1 MRLSHKNKGGIVLAF
16 FRKLFG
22 KKSEETPTQPAVV
35 GIETA
40 PLSEEQLQSVFPEV
54 THILPPQYQVGLGIS
69 VGRQREVNED
79 TIFALSATIADGVR
93 DLPFGIFVLADG
105 MGGHASGEVA
115 SAAAAKTM
123 SQFILE
129 KISSW
134 MLSVNSE
141 GAGES
146 IQEIME
152 NGVREAHRAVIKA
165 APGGGTTLTAVLAL
179 GEQITIAHVGDSRVY
194 FVYPDGRIQVKTQD
208 HSLVHRLK
216 ELGQISEK
224 EASTHPQRNILYRA
238 LGQSEPFRP
247 DIITCEFPHPGML
260 MICSDGLWGVLPEES
275 IAHIINTSKNPTQ
288 ACQMLVDAANVAGGP
303 DNISVILAQYLS

>member
-1 MRLSHKNKGGIVLAF
+1 MLDF
-16 FRKLFG
+16 FKKLFG
-22 KKSEETPTQPAVV
+22 KKQIELTKPVAVV

-40 PLSEEQLQSVFPEV
+40 PLSEEQLQSVLPEMV
-54 THILPPQYQVGLGIS
+54 HISPPQYQVGMGIS

-93 DLPFGIFVLADG
+93 DLPFGVFVLADG

-123 SQFILE
+123 AQFILN
-129 KISSW
+129 KISLL
-134 MLSVNSE
+134 MLSVEPE

-146 IQEIME
+146 IQEMME
-152 NGVREAHRAVIKA
+152 NGVREAHRAVLKA

-194 FVYPDGRIQVKTQD
+194 FVYPDGRVQVKTQD

-216 ELGQISEK
+216 ELGQITDK
-224 EASTHPQRNILYRA
+224 EASSHPQRNILYRA

-247 DIITCEFPHPGML
+247 DIITCEFPHPGSL
-260 MICSDGLWGVLPEES
+260 LICSDGLWGVLPEES
-275 IAHIINTSKNPTQ
+275 IAHIVNTSKNPAQ
-288 ACQMLVDAANVAGGP
+288 ACQTLVESANIAGGP

>member
-1 MRLSHKNKGGIVLAF
+1 VLEF
-16 FRKLFG
+16 LKKFIG
-22 KKSEETPTQPAVV
+22 KKPQPATSTPVI

-40 PLSEEQLQSVFPEV
+40 PLSEEQLQSVLPETV
-54 THILPPQYQVGLGIS
+54 HVSPPQYQIGMGLS

-123 SQFILE
+123 AQFVLD

-134 MLSVNSE
+134 MLSVEQE

-152 NGVREAHRAVIKA
+152 SGVREAHRAVLKA

-194 FVYPDGRIQVKTQD
+194 FIYPDGRVQIKTQD

-216 ELGQISEK
+216 ELGQITDK

-238 LGQSEPFRP
+238 LGQTEPFRP
-247 DIITCEFPHPGML
+247 DIITCEFPHPGTL
-260 MICSDGLWGVLPEES
+260 LLCSDGLWGVLPEES
-275 IAHIINTSKNPTQ
+275 IAHIVNTAKSPSQ
-288 ACQMLVDAANVAGGP
+288 ACQTLVESANLAGGP